1 MGAVPIALGALS
13 SVASTA
19 SSFSGGGSYNTK
31 SMEKVSLEQVA
42 YLESR
47 QQQKEALTLQMME
60 TARNFAN
67 ANFDSELSQLDL
79 LRQQQEVQVKQQK
92 ILADYT
98 YRNTIDTLDNEA
110 YLKQVTNS
118 YEDFQKV
125 QAYEASKFSRQQ
137 GIDSRNIQLGY
148 ADRVRGLD
156 KLQGEAQ
163 FDLRESG
170 RGLEKTN
177 AKGSSNLG
185 RTQKLINL
193 EQQSD
198 DLDAQE
204 SELNLAGISA
214 RQSGDAQAVQ
224 ANMSLSGDLG
234 QLSDASKQALSEASK
249 RMISRGNSS
258 SDRINY
264 YTDQKMNEL
273 LEAKERATINNAVST
288 GLIDSS
294 TGVALAGI
302 QSSRANLITR
312 RQAILSDKNIDE
324 SNRAV
329 ALAQLDAEQKLSSL
343 SERLQYLTLPFA
355 KNTVSSIYD
364 RTMNDLA
371 NRSDAYAQQVED
383 NAYNAELGYSN
394 IMRNEE
400 SNQFNQAALLAKSQY
415 DQALSDADYTSK
427 LIGKNYDLGKYAAE
441 QNKISTSGASDMQQ
455 ASYLAQQRAALSA
468 ALSSVQTGMLSSGGG
483 GGTNWGSGISNL
495 LGGLSSIWNS
505 TKSYNSQS
513 NYLNRMSNLQSGTS
527 GTSFSSPSSSGTWNS
542 GTTGK
547 W

>member
-1 MGAVPIALGALS
+1 MGAVPVALGALS

-31 SMEKVSLEQVA
+31 SMENVSLEQVA

-47 QQQKEALTLQMME
+47 QKQKEALTLQMME
-60 TARNFAN
+60 TAKNFAN

-79 LRQQQEVQVKQQK
+79 LRQQQEVQVEQQK
-92 ILADYT
+92 LLADYT
-98 YRNTIDTLDNEA
+98 YRNTIDTLDNAA

-125 QAYEASKFSRQQ
+125 QAYESSKFARQQ
-137 GIDSRNIQLGY
+137 GVDSRGIQLAY
-148 ADRVRGLD
+148 ADRVRELD

-163 FDLRESG
+163 FGLRESD

-177 AKGSSNLG
+177 ATGSSNLG
-185 RTQKLINL
+185 RTQKLIDL
-193 EQQSD
+193 EQQSGS
-198 DLDAQE
+198 LDAQE
-204 SELNLAGISA
+204 GELNLAGISA

-264 YTDQKMNEL
+264 YTDQKIDDL
-273 LEAKERATINNAVST
+273 LVAKERATINNAVST

-324 SNRAV
+324 SNRSV
-329 ALAQLDAEQKLSSL
+329 ALAQLDAEQRLSSL

-355 KNTVSSIYD
+355 KNKMSSVYD

-371 NRSDAYAQQVED
+371 NRNDAYAQQVED

-400 SNQFNQAALLAKSQY
+400 SNQFNQAGVLAKSQY

-427 LIGKNYDLGKYAAE
+427 LISKNYDLGKYAAE
-441 QNKISTSGASDMQQ
+441 QNKISTSGATDMQQ

-483 GGTNWGSGISNL
+483 SGSNWGSGISNL
-495 LGGLSSIWNS
+495 LGGLSNIWNS

-513 NYLNRMSNLQSGTS
+513 NYLNRMSSLQSGTS
-527 GTSFSSPSSSGTWNS
+527 GTTSSSGTWNS